1 MHCKINRYSLHLYQL
16 NKRIMIKNFLI
27 IVLFLAA
34 GLSVYSCNNSTTP
47 NTQAN
52 LKGVVIDTSSL
63 NPLKDVKVGITS
75 TNIFTYT
82 DSNGFFRFGVP
93 VSENTTRVNINF
105 TIPGFVEKY
114 FSIDIKMND
123 TLNLGNVYLKH

>member
-1 MHCKINRYSLHLYQL
+1 
-16 NKRIMIKNFLI
+16 MIKNILI
-27 IVLFLAA
+27 IVIFLAA

-93 VSENTTRVNINF
+93 VSDNTTRVNINF